1 MGLFSGQLS
10 NVVEWKE
17 YRDDVIFW
25 KWSNDEIKKG
35 SRLIIRPG
43 QDAIFMYNGKNEGIF
58 TDEGSFDIESD
69 IIPFLS
75 TLKGFRFGFNSGI
88 RAEVL
93 FVNTKEFTIKWGTK
107 NAISIPAPQLNLP
120 GGMPIRAFGTF
131 SCKVSDYQAL
141 IDKVAG
147 VRTQYTTEDIK
158 ERVLSVLDQLLM
170 KWITREGKD
179 MFHLQAS
186 AYDIGKGMQEDLDME
201 LLKMGMTVTGMQIS
215 SFSYPQEI
223 QEKINAA
230 AGYQMVGDMN
240 RYQQGKLADGL
251 DQPGG
256 AAGSTAG
263 MGFGMAAGM
272 QMAQQMMQSM
282 QQPTQQPTQQ
292 QPAGGKHCPSCGAAV
307 QAGDKFC
314 SGCGQKL
321 EVAAFCP
328 ACGAKVNA
336 GDRFCSGCG
345 QKLS

>member
-170 KWITREGKD
+170 KWIVKEGKD
-179 MFHLQAS
+179 MFNLQANS
-186 AYDIGKGMQEDLDME
+186 FDIGKGIQEDLDME
-201 LLKMGMTVTGMQIS
+201 MMKIGIS
-215 SFSYPQEI
+215 ITTFNIASFTYPEEI
-223 QEKINAA
+223 QKMVTKAA
-230 AGYQMVGDMN
+230 SQSVVGDMG
-240 RYQQGKLADGL
+240 RYQQMAMIDAMANGN
-251 DQPGG
+251 GG
-256 AAGSTAG
+256 GRAASDMAG
-263 MGFGMAAGM
+263 MAMGMMMGQQMANQMAQGM
-272 QMAQQMMQSM
+272 NQSSQMAQQGGQMNQM
-282 QQPTQQPTQQ
+282 QQNM
-292 QPAGGKHCPSCGAAV
+292 AGQANQAV
-307 QAGDKFC
+307 PKFC
-314 SGCGQKL
+314 PNCGTPTNGANFCGNCGQKL
-321 EVAAFCP
+321 V
-328 ACGAKVNA
+328 
-336 GDRFCSGCG
+336 
-345 QKLS
+345 

>member
-43 QDAIFMYNGKNEGIF
+43 QDAIFMYNGKTEGIF

-131 SCKVSDYQAL
+131 SCKVSDYEAL
-141 IDKVAG
+141 LDKVAG

-179 MFHLQAS
+179 MFNLQAN
-186 AYDIGKGMQEDLDME
+186 AYDISRGIKDDLDME
-201 LLKMGMTVTGMQIS
+201 LCKLGISITEFNIS
-215 SFSYPQEI
+215 SVTYPEEVQKM
-223 QEKINAA
+223 QARAA
-230 AGYQMVGDMN
+230 SQSMVGDVG
-240 RYQQGKLADGL
+240 RYQQMNMADAMLNGR
-251 DQPGG
+251 GT
-256 AAGSTAG
+256 GS
-263 MGFGMAAGM
+263 GMAQNMAEMQMGIMMGQQMANQMAQGM
-272 QMAQQMMQSM
+272 NQSSQMAQQGGQMNQM
-282 QQPTQQPTQQ
+282 QQNM
-292 QPAGGKHCPSCGAAV
+292 AGQANQAV
-307 QAGDKFC
+307 PKFC
-314 SGCGQKL
+314 PNCGTPTNGANFCGNCGQKL
-321 EVAAFCP
+321 V
-328 ACGAKVNA
+328 
-336 GDRFCSGCG
+336 
-345 QKLS
+345 